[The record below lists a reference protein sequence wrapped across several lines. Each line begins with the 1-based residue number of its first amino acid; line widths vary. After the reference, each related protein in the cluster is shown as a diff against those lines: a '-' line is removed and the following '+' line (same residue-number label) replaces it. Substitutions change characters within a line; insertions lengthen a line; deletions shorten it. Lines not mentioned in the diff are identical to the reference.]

1 MQHFFE
7 KYQGKNPTNPWIMQG
22 ATIPW
27 KWQEKKL
34 TNPWL
39 KQHVPIP

>member
-7 KYQGKNPTNPWIMQG
+7 KDQGKKPTNPRIMCG

-27 KWQEKKL
+27 KRQEKKL